1 MGMPLFWQKRKHAA
15 FWGQLLMDLNV
26 GAVFDATA
34 GSGQLARA
42 CLAHGVQYTG
52 VAKNQTH
59 AQILNKVLDRH
70 ALALVGQTGAVCDD
84 ADLAAQVR
92 EHFHDLTE
100 MLDQQDQVG
109 DSEVKGEDETE

>member
-1 MGMPLFWQKRKHAA
+1 MGMPLFWQERKHAA

-70 ALALVGQTGAVCDD
+70 ALALVGQTGSACHD
-84 ADLAAQVR
+84 ADLCSAGQRA
-92 EHFHDLTE
+92 FP
-100 MLDQQDQVG
+100 
-109 DSEVKGEDETE
+109 